1 MMNVNSKNI
10 FARLSA
16 TTYVAAG
23 IFCFTL
29 LVFAFSQVRQIT
41 DSNYSMLLSQSLV
54 EHGTFKLDNYNIPRL
69 EPFNRGYF
77 TSNGAIYQLELAN
90 NHIYYHLPP
99 GSSVLSAPYVA
110 LTRLFGL
117 KATNPDGTYNREG
130 ETKIEASLAAL
141 LMATLAVIFFYTA
154 RLLLPIAWSACLA
167 IGATLGT
174 QIWSTA
180 SRAMWTDTWGILL
193 LGIVILMLVAHETR
207 RRTLNPI
214 WLATLLSWTYFVR
227 PTNAIHI
234 LAITAYLLI
243 YHRRLFIPY
252 ALTGALWFAGFV
264 FYSWHNF
271 RQLLPSYYQSSR
283 LNFSV
288 FWTAL
293 AGNLISPA
301 RGLLVYVPVLLFVA
315 YLLVRYWRYVKFQRL
330 VILSLAIICGHLV
343 AVSGFPHWWGG
354 HSYGPRFTTGLVPW
368 LVLPAI
374 LGVEALLAWRRE
386 HQASVRQSAGWRAQ
400 LITGALLLF
409 VSMFIHARGAMSH
422 ETWLWNTRPIGV
434 DEHPERLWDWREPQ
448 FLAGWVASPLP
459 QSYPLVAGYIDF
471 STGDA
476 DKYLWY
482 GWADREERFRW
493 TDGKEAT
500 VVFGLNPVTDI
511 RLAMKLGPFLSKP
524 EMSEQRVHLILNG
537 RQIETLVLNEEKAN
551 EYRLLLPKN
560 LLREK
565 NLLTFRLPD
574 ANSPRAFGKGEDP
587 RQLGIAMYWMQLQ
600 PHASATQSDAGQ

>member
-1 MMNVNSKNI
+1 MNTKSKLSL
-10 FARLSA
+10 ARLSA
-16 TTYVAAG
+16 TNCVAIG

-29 LVFAFSQVRQIT
+29 IIFAFSQVRQIT

-54 EHGTFKLDNYNIPRL
+54 EHGTFKLDNYNLPRL

-110 LTRLFGL
+110 LVRLFGI
-117 KATNPDGTYNREG
+117 KATNADGTYNQAG
-130 ETKIEASLAAL
+130 ETKIEASLAGL
-141 LMATLAVIFFYTA
+141 LMAALSVIFFYTA
-154 RLLLPIAWSACLA
+154 RLLLPIVWSAAVA

-174 QIWSTA
+174 QVWSTA

-193 LGIVILMLVAHETR
+193 FGVVILILLAHETGKR
-207 RRTLNPI
+207 QLSPL
-214 WLATLLSWTYFVR
+214 WLATLLAWTYFVR
-227 PTNAIHI
+227 PTNAVHI
-234 LAITAYLLI
+234 IAVTIYLFI
-243 YHRRLFIPY
+243 YHRKVFIPY
-252 ALTGALWFAGFV
+252 ALTGAAWFAGFV
-264 FYSWHNF
+264 FYSWHNYH
-271 RQLLPSYYQSSR
+271 QLLPSYYQSSR

-301 RGLLVYVPVLLFVA
+301 RGLLVYVPVLLFVV
-315 YLLVRYWRYVKFQRL
+315 YLVARYWKRIKFQRL
-330 VILSLAIICGHLV
+330 VVLSLVVIVGHLI

-374 LGVEALLAWRRE
+374 LGVEAWLSWRRE
-386 HQASVRQSAGWRAQ
+386 HQSTQRERVRWRVQ
-400 LITGALLLF
+400 LTTGAALLF

-422 ETWLWNTRPIGV
+422 QTWLWNTRPIGV
-434 DEHPERLWDWREPQ
+434 DERPERLWDWREPQ
-448 FLAGWVASPLP
+448 FLAGWVSSPLP
-459 QSYPLVAGYIDF
+459 QEYPLVAGYIDF
-471 STGDA
+471 STADA

-482 GWADREERFRW
+482 GWAGREERFRW

-500 VVFGLNPVTDI
+500 IVFGLSPVSDI
-511 RLAMKLGPFLSKP
+511 RLAMKLGPFLSP
-524 EMSEQRVHLILNG
+524 PRLSEQRVSLILNG
-537 RQIETLVLNEEKAN
+537 QQLETLFLKEEKAD
-551 EYRLLLPKN
+551 EYKLLLPKN

-565 NLLTFRLPD
+565 NVLAFRLPD
-574 ANSPRAFGKGEDP
+574 ANAPRAFGLGEDP

-600 PHASATQSDAGQ
+600 PAEVAR